1 MAASLFNKDKIFAI
15 FALNG
20 SMGKTFFVAGHRSL
34 AFGCWML
41 SARSVGG
48 RKARPYKID

>member
-20 SMGKTFFVAGHRSL
+20 SMGKTFFTGPWLLAAGRWLLFFSCWPL
-34 AFGCWML
+34 ASGFWL
-41 SARSVGG
+41 
-48 RKARPYKID
+48 